1 MKNNWFRRTLCCVLA
16 LVLVLGYV
24 PVTALAEG
32 EDIPAE
38 ETLLAETTPSSEPDT
53 IPETVPETE
62 PETVPE
68 TIPDTEPVTEPV
80 TEPETVPE
88 TTAETEPGLIL
99 AAAEAELEMEA
110 AASTVIESGSC
121 GDNLTWTLTNDGA
134 LTISG
139 TGDMDDYAGNHLAPW
154 YAYRSQ
160 IDSVT
165 IDEGVTSISGHAFY
179 GCASLTEV
187 TIPAGV
193 TSIWYYAFSG
203 CSSLTK
209 VTIPDGVTS
218 IKSFTFSN
226 CFNLTSVTIPDSVT
240 SIERDAFTGCASL
253 TKVTYAGTMQQWQDM
268 GYRTP
273 AECSD
278 GTIWGWGNC
287 GSQGDNLTW
296 TLINGL
302 LTISGTGEMREYFH
316 SSAPW
321 CDYRNLIYSV
331 SVQEGVTSIGEYAF
345 YDCTS
350 LTSVAISE
358 GVTSIGQYAFNNCTS
373 LTSVIIPVSVTAIN
387 LNTFTGCT
395 GLSMMTYNGT
405 AEQWMAMNFKF
416 PAACADGTVLDWGS
430 CNRDLSYILDG
441 NGVLAITGSGT
452 IISYSRPENVPW
464 YAYRAQI
471 KEVTLPDGI
480 TRVGTNVFYD
490 CVNLESISIPDGV
503 ETIGQSAFYRCSSL
517 KSIRFPSTLE
527 TIGGDSF
534 AECTSL
540 TQVRIPASVT
550 SIGEA
555 AFCHCTSLTEITFD
569 HVYSSQLSIGRG
581 AFSPYD
587 DGSYGPPAS
596 PINLATTV
604 YVPAR
609 LDINPAIRNYPWAGT
624 SDCSRDVTYVTM
636 NPGVS
641 VATGGDYRNEVA
653 VDQTIPMIAEVDGV
667 ADPTVTWSVVNGT
680 GTAAIDQNGYL
691 TGRTTGTVT
700 VYATAANGLEG
711 SCTVNVL
718 RYVEDITILLNGK
731 QNIRRLGIGQTLQL
745 SALLTPEDT
754 TTSGVTWS
762 VEDGTGSASI
772 RTYGRYSELTGV
784 SAGTVTLIATAND
797 SKQVSATLELTVTD
811 TIDSYAVTGGNLY
824 YNTETG
830 VITGSDSTVTD
841 VIIPALINGV
851 TITGIA
857 PYAFASRNSGGYV
870 NENTT
875 LKSVS
880 IPNTVTE
887 IGDYAFYSCTNLST
901 LRFAPGSSLTTIG
914 IEAFCGCS
922 SLVNLTIPDT
932 VKTVGDRAF
941 WLNWGSGSQLKYL
954 TLSGELD
961 TRGWLDY
968 RGEILESVTFTGSK
982 IISQPRHVENNG
994 HYIDA
999 MPGRIAK
1006 KVIISD
1012 SVKTI
1017 EAHAFCSRSILT
1029 EVSIGDGVTAIEDYA
1044 FYRCDNLTQVT
1055 MGDSVQTIGD
1065 RAFSSCSKLTQVTMG
1080 DSVQAIGDYAFV
1092 SCSELT
1098 QVIMGDSVQTI
1109 GDYAFS
1115 GCDNLT
1121 TINLPDSLETI
1132 GTGCFSG
1139 CEKLHLID
1147 LSALPAV
1154 ITEKKTLLTGK
1165 ADIPAVLV
1173 RATGGKVELSWNMR
1187 TIEGEPEV
1195 WEIADWYRD
1204 QSGQYWLETHGS
1216 GRFLLYAYDEY
1227 TGAQGSKVVEV
1238 KAGTVIRPTETDY
1251 LVSGGKLQLSIWQ
1264 MPAEEKLDARWTITA
1279 GQDYATLSATGLLT
1293 AKDVTQARQVT
1304 VTATP
1309 LNGGEA
1315 AAKTIWI
1322 LPKTTG
1328 IRLKQGESNLGETL
1342 DVDMHAGRIL
1352 TLSAHTYP
1360 EDALDAVS
1368 WSSGNPKVATVDQN
1382 TGEVTLI
1389 APGTVVITATTTDG
1403 SKVSASV
1410 TLKVIYLDAAK
1421 TLTAS
1426 ADVPAIGLQPGQTAT
1441 VTVSGG
1447 NAIDPEELDFATS
1460 NPSIATVDSQG
1471 MVTAGN
1477 QSGTA
1482 TITAMLKGDP
1492 LNRKVSLQI
1501 PVIAMQVEKLKLEV
1515 EVNGEMLSKLE
1526 LPSAGNDRSYPL
1538 FPTAKDYRSG
1548 WYNTTNVRWESS
1560 DTAVAKVT
1568 IVKDGNAALVI
1579 PKNAN
1584 GECVITA
1591 TANDLNKVQAQ
1602 LTVSVRDYSPRL
1614 GSNKIIL
1621 NSYSQQGV
1629 ALDLRESYGNA
1640 IASAELTGAPEGFL
1654 LDSDTLTLYAEG
1666 VKNGTFN
1673 LTLNV
1678 TCEDGKTYPYH
1689 LQAKVANTLPAV
1701 TVKQTEKFNL
1711 FYLDSTANLTVTASG
1726 QIIDRVELADTN
1738 DFTVSYAD
1746 GTATLHYAEEPA
1758 AKPDTKGTLLV
1769 YLKGYNTPVSK
1780 AITISTTSVG
1790 PKLALSPASSTI
1802 NTVLNDSRSV
1812 DLKIWNQTEGGW
1824 LTPDKVDYT
1833 AEFATIAYS
1842 GDTLTLTLDGD
1853 TGGTATIWVRQSN
1866 WAQAVK
1872 LTHKVTVSSKL
1883 PVIKLGSTKLTL
1895 NSYFT
1900 ERSAATPVTLSQGNL
1915 TLNDVTLVSNA
1926 KAGTAAAVEAEKLN
1940 VHYSHDDGCIHAE
1953 IPDDAPKAG
1962 TYTYSV
1968 KGILSDGQ
1976 TELSGGTLK
1985 VTVSAAMPKVK
1996 LSASSVK
2003 LNKYLAGQETGTLT
2017 VSVPAGY
2024 TLEGFE
2030 GMDETLGVEGN
2041 VLTVRLTGNEAIG
2054 KRALSLHSILK
2065 DEATDQIVT
2074 LPTALKLT
2082 VQVYESSKLGVSLSA
2097 KGKLDTLNPDS
2108 AIVYTPKLTN
2118 CIGTIDGISLTGQDA
2133 DKFHAE
2139 LEDGKIVLTLRDGE
2153 AYATNVTYKVQF
2165 QISTCGKEILSPVM
2179 NVKITQSKVKL
2190 TAAPAALILYQSQ
2203 GTPLTLRLTQSMGEI
2218 DDISI
2223 STKTSSELLKALG
2236 EDGINATI
2244 EGDTA
2249 GLKLTVENAAL
2260 LKAGKSY
2267 ALYLD
2272 ITPKNNAANLKPA
2285 QMKLAV
2291 KVMK

>member
-1 MKNNWFRRTLCCVLA
+1 MERYTVKMEELQMKNNWFKRTLCCVLA

-38 ETLLAETTPSSEPDT
+38 ETLLAETTPSSEPET
-53 IPETVPETE
+53 IPETVPETVPETE

-68 TIPDTEPVTEPV
+68 TIPETEPVTEPA

-139 TGDMDDYAGNHLAPW
+139 TGVMDDYSRYRYAPW

-160 IDSVT
+160 INSVT
-165 IDEGVTSISGHAFY
+165 IDEGVDSIGAYAFY
-179 GCASLTEV
+179 NCTGLIKAS
-187 TIPAGV
+187 IPE
-193 TSIWYYAFSG
+193 
-203 CSSLTK
+203 
-209 VTIPDGVTS
+209 
-218 IKSFTFSN
+218 
-226 CFNLTSVTIPDSVT
+226 SVTTIGGYVFEDCT
-240 SIERDAFTGCASL
+240 SL
-253 TKVTYAGTMQQWQDM
+253 TYAGTMQQWM
-268 GYRTP
+268 AIGY
-273 AECSD
+273 
-278 GTIWGWGNC
+278 
-287 GSQGDNLTW
+287 
-296 TLINGL
+296 
-302 LTISGTGEMREYFH
+302 H
-316 SSAPW
+316 
-321 CDYRNLIYSV
+321 
-331 SVQEGVTSIGEYAF
+331 
-345 YDCTS
+345 
-350 LTSVAISE
+350 
-358 GVTSIGQYAFNNCTS
+358 
-373 LTSVIIPVSVTAIN
+373 
-387 LNTFTGCT
+387 
-395 GLSMMTYNGT
+395 
-405 AEQWMAMNFKF
+405 F
-416 PAACADGTVLDWGS
+416 PAKCKDGTVLDWGDFG
-430 CNRDLSYILDG
+430 RDLSYILDG
-441 NGVLAITGSGT
+441 NGVLTITGSGPFYE
-452 IISYSRPENVPW
+452 YSSPTYVPW
-464 YAYRAQI
+464 DAYRAQI
-471 KEVTLPDGI
+471 KKVTLPDGI
-480 TRVGTNVFYD
+480 TQIGNYAFSGCT
-490 CVNLESISIPDGV
+490 NLESINIPNGV
-503 ETIGQSAFYRCSSL
+503 ESIRQSAFYRCSSL
-517 KSIRFPSTLE
+517 KSITFPSTLE

-540 TQVRIPASVT
+540 AAVRIPVSVT

-555 AFCHCTSLTEITFD
+555 AFCHCTALTEITFD
-569 HVYSSQLSIGRG
+569 HAYSSQLSIGHG

-596 PINLATTV
+596 PINLVTTV
-604 YVPAR
+604 YVPSR

-691 TGRTTGTVT
+691 TGRTTGAVT

-718 RYVEDITILLNGK
+718 RYVDGITILLNGK
-731 QNIRRLGIGQTLQL
+731 QAINRLGIGEKLQL
-745 SALLTPEDT
+745 SALLTPTDT

-784 SAGTVTLIATAND
+784 RAGTVTLIATAND

-811 TIDSYAVTGGNLY
+811 TIRSHAVTGGNLY

-830 VITGSDSTVTD
+830 IITGSDETVTD
-841 VIIPALINGV
+841 VIIPAVIDGV

-857 PYAFASRNSGGYV
+857 PYTFTEKDSWGNV

-875 LKSVS
+875 LTSVS
-880 IPNTVTE
+880 IPNTVKE
-887 IGDYAFYSCTNLST
+887 IGDCAFYLCTKLST

-914 IEAFCGCS
+914 TEAFYGCS
-922 SLVNLTIPDT
+922 SLVNLTIPDSVIT
-932 VKTVGDRAF
+932 IGKGAF
-941 WLNWGSGSQLKYL
+941 SQNSSLKNL

-961 TRGWLDY
+961 TSGWLSY
-968 RGEILESVTFTGSK
+968 STLESVTFTGSK
-982 IISQPRHVENNG
+982 IIGQPHHGANNSHV
-994 HYIDA
+994 YADL
-999 MPGRIAK
+999 PGRNAQ

-1017 EAHAFCSRSILT
+1017 EAHAFC
-1029 EVSIGDGVTAIEDYA
+1029 GCG
-1044 FYRCDNLTQVT
+1044 
-1055 MGDSVQTIGD
+1055 
-1065 RAFSSCSKLTQVTMG
+1065 KLTQVTMG
-1080 DSVQAIGDYAFV
+1080 DSVQAIGDYAF
-1092 SCSELT
+1092 CACNNLT
-1098 QVIMGDSVQTI
+1098 QVTKGDSVQAIGDCAFRNCRKLAQVPVGNNVQTI
-1109 GDYAFS
+1109 GEYAFYDCDCLTEVALPQGVKS
-1115 GCDNLT
+1115 LGACAFEFCDNLT
-1121 TINLPDSLETI
+1121 KVNLPDSLETI
-1132 GTGCFSG
+1132 GKDCFLG
-1139 CEKLHLID
+1139 TYKLQLID
-1147 LSALPAV
+1147 LSAVPDV
-1154 ITEKKTLLTGK
+1154 ITGKKTTLAGK

-1173 RATGGKVELSWNMR
+1173 RATGGKAELSWYPE
-1187 TIEGEPEV
+1187 TIAGEPDCL
-1195 WEIADWYRD
+1195 EIVRWYQD
-1204 QSGQYWLETHGS
+1204 QSGQYWLETCGC
-1216 GRFLLYAYDEY
+1216 GKFLLHAYDKH
-1227 TGAQGSKVVEV
+1227 TGAQGSKIVEV
-1238 KAGTVIRPTETDY
+1238 KAGTAIQPTDTDY
-1251 LVSGGKLQLSIWQ
+1251 LVSGGTLQLSAWQ
-1264 MPAEEKLDARWTITA
+1264 TPAEEKLDARWTITA
-1279 GQDYATLSATGLLT
+1279 GQDYATLSSTGLLT
-1293 AKDVTQARQVT
+1293 AKDVTQAHQVT

-1309 LNGGEA
+1309 LNGGETA
-1315 AAKTIWI
+1315 TKTIWI
-1322 LPKTTG
+1322 LPKTTA
-1328 IRLKQGESNLGETL
+1328 ILLKQGENNLGDTL
-1342 DVDMHAGRIL
+1342 DVDIHAGKTL
-1352 TLSAHTYP
+1352 KLSAYTYP

-1368 WSSGNPKVATVDQN
+1368 WSSGNPEIATVDQN

-1389 APGTVVITATTTDG
+1389 APGTAVITATAADG
-1403 SKVSASV
+1403 SKASASV
-1410 TLKVIYLDAAK
+1410 TLNVIYLDAAK
-1421 TLTAS
+1421 TLNAS

-1441 VTVSGG
+1441 MIVSGE
-1447 NAIDPEELDFATS
+1447 NAIDPEMLDFASS
-1460 NPSIATVDSQG
+1460 NPSIAMVDNQG
-1471 MVTAGN
+1471 LVTAGTKA
-1477 QSGTA
+1477 GTA

-1614 GSNKIIL
+1614 GSSKITL
-1621 NSYSQQGV
+1621 NSYSEQGTP
-1629 ALDLRESYGNA
+1629 LDLRESYDNA
-1640 IASAELTGAPEGFL
+1640 IESAVLTGAPNGMW
-1654 LDSDTLTLYAEG
+1654 LDGDALTLYAEG
-1666 VKNGTFN
+1666 VKNGTYRN
-1673 LTLNV
+1673 IRLDV
-1678 TCEDGKTYPYH
+1678 TCANAVTYSYS
-1689 LQAKVANTLPAV
+1689 LQVKVANALPAV

-1711 FYLDSTANLTVTASG
+1711 FYLDSAAILNIAAPG
-1726 QIIDRVELADTN
+1726 QTITSVELADTK
-1738 DFTVSYAD
+1738 DFFVDYSD
-1746 GTATLHYAEEPA
+1746 GTASLHYAENPA
-1758 AKPDTKGTLLV
+1758 AKPDTKATLLV
-1769 YLKGYNTPVSK
+1769 YLEGYNTPMSK
-1780 AITISTTSVG
+1780 AITIATTNTA
-1790 PKLALSPASSTI
+1790 PKLSLSPSASTI
-1802 NTVLNDSRSV
+1802 NTALNDSRRV
-1812 DLKIWNQTEGGW
+1812 DLKVWNQTEGNW
-1824 LTPDKVDYT
+1824 LIPDSVEYT
-1833 AEFATIAYS
+1833 AEFATIVYS

-1900 ERSAATPVTLSQGNL
+1900 EQSAATPVTLTQGNL
-1915 TLNDVTLVSNA
+1915 ALNNVTLFSTA
-1926 KAGTAAAVEAEKLN
+1926 KTGTAAAEEAAKLD
-1940 VHYSHDDGCIHAE
+1940 VYYSHDDGCIQAE
-1953 IPDDAPKAG
+1953 IPNDAPKAG

-1985 VTVSAAMPKVK
+1985 VTVSAALPKVN

-2003 LNKYLAGQETGTLT
+2003 LNRYLAGQETATLN

-2024 TLEGFE
+2024 VLEGFD

-2054 KRALSLHSILK
+2054 KRTLRLYPILK
-2065 DEATDQIVT
+2065 DEATNQSVT

-2118 CIGTIDGISLTGQDA
+2118 CIGTIDRVSLTGQDA

-2165 QISTCGKEILSPVM
+2165 QISTCGEEILSPVM

-2190 TAAPAALILYQSQ
+2190 TAAPAALTLYQSQ
-2203 GTPLTLRLTQSMGEI
+2203 GTPLTLRLTQSVGEI
-2218 DDISI
+2218 AEVSI
-2223 STKTSSELLKALG
+2223 NGKTSPELIAALG
-2236 EDGINATI
+2236 EDGLYA
-2244 EGDTA
+2244 EVDGSTA
-2249 GLKLTVENAAL
+2249 GLELTAGNAAL
-2260 LKAGKSY
+2260 LNAGKSY
-2267 ALYLD
+2267 TLYLD
-2272 ITPKNNAANLKPA
+2272 ITPKNNATNLKPA
-2285 QMKLAV
+2285 QVKLTV